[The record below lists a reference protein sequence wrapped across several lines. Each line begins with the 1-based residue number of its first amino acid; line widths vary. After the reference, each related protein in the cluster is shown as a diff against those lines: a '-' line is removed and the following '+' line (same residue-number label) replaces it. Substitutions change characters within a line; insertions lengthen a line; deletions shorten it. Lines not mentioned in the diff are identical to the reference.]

1 MSGGQI
7 TLNSTD
13 VDPSSGQTSG
23 TWASLG
29 TFGADI
35 TSITYTRGSVNAF
48 GGLALCA
55 IEVDGVIILDPI
67 ECNTGATFAGNTVI
81 GDWDEISAS
90 GEGFTLRSRGQ
101 LLQQLKSTTTETSAY
116 VLQKGTTAKVTFTPD
131 GAATFEGAISANA
144 GIDFSG
150 AQTNLAGMTSE
161 LLDAY
166 EEGTFTP
173 EFSFSTGQV
182 GSFTYTNRS
191 ASYTKIGRLVTVNIM
206 FLCSG
211 IPTAGTDL
219 QCTLPFAPADTLAG
233 TTSDHVGS
241 CIAYYA
247 AATGGSYAIITAGT
261 TYAHIIEQGV
271 DSDGGGGYD
280 SMDFDDIESTFSI
293 RATMSY
299 CTA

>member
-1 MSGGQI
+1 MTRARTLSKIGSDPAIFPGNVNITGVATATTFSG
-7 TLNSTD
+7 
-13 VDPSSGQTSG
+13 
-23 TWASLG
+23 A
-29 TFGADI
+29 
-35 TSITYTRGSVNAF
+35 VNAS
-48 GGLALCA
+48 G
-55 IEVDGVIILDPI
+55 ISTVGVL
-67 ECNTGATFAGNTVI
+67 T
-81 GDWDEISAS
+81 
-90 GEGFTLRSRGQ
+90 
-101 LLQQLKSTTTETSAY
+101 AY
-116 VLQKGTTAKVTFTPD
+116 S
-131 GAATFEGAISANA
+131 AISADA

-161 LLDAY
+161 TLDSY
-166 EEGTFTP
+166 EEGNYTP

-219 QCTLPFAPADTLAG
+219 QCTLPFAPTDTLVG
-233 TTSDHVGS
+233 TTLDHVGS

-247 AATGGSYAIITAGT
+247 AATGGSYAIGT
-261 TYAHIIEQGV
+261 VGNTYAHIIEQGV